1 MGFEIIVAFL
11 SGVFCFL
18 LCVLFCCA
26 VGGSLSFTGLG
37 GEFVSCCKSL
47 LFTLICEN
55 SRKLRTRKLVK
66 AICFNLTV

>member
-26 VGGSLSFTGLG
+26 VGGSLSTGLG

-47 LFTLICEN
+47 FFLPSFVRIVGSYEQEN
-55 SRKLRTRKLVK
+55 
-66 AICFNLTV
+66 